1 MLDLIAKYPANDI
14 LPIVV
19 GGVTLSVSKPAFITS
34 VAPYKGQSP
43 ALSAALEKTYK
54 MALPATGAAAL
65 AGENRLLWFGHN
77 QYLLI
82 SQNPPEPGI
91 AKYAAMTD
99 QSDAWTVLRLE
110 GPLAA
115 AALAHHCP
123 LDLRPSHFGLGQTAR
138 APVAHL
144 PSVVT
149 PVNGG
154 FEVMFMQSLVRTGI
168 HHLHQAMR
176 SVSAQQAVNGA

>member
-1 MLDLIAKYPANDI
+1 VLDLIAKHPANAS
-14 LPIVV
+14 LPIAVE
-19 GGVTLSVSKPAFITS
+19 GVTLSLSKPAFITS
-34 VAPYKGQSP
+34 IAPYKGQSLT
-43 ALSAALEKTYK
+43 LSTLLKKTYK
-54 MALPATGAAAL
+54 LDLPAVCRTHQADD
-65 AGENRLLWFGHN
+65 NRLLWFGHN

-82 SQNPPEPGI
+82 SKSPPEPAI
-91 AKYAAMTD
+91 ANFAAMTD
-99 QSDAWTVLRLE
+99 QSDAWTVLLLE

-123 LDLRPSHFGLGQTAR
+123 LDLRPSHFDLGQTAR

-154 FEVMFMQSLVRTGI
+154 FEIMFMQSLVKTGM
-168 HHLHQAMR
+168 HHLYQAML
-176 SVSAQQAVNGA
+176 SVSAQQVFDEA

>member
-1 MLDLIAKYPANDI
+1 MLDLVAKYPANAS
-14 LPIVV
+14 LPIAVE
-19 GGVTLSVSKPAFITS
+19 GVTLSLSTPAFITS
-34 VAPYKGQSP
+34 IAPYKGQSP
-43 ALSAALEKTYK
+43 TLSTLLKKTYK
-54 MALPATGAAAL
+54 MALPVTGTTDQADD
-65 AGENRLLWFGHN
+65 NRLLWFGHN

-82 SQNPPEPGI
+82 SQSPPEPGI
-91 AKYAAMTD
+91 AKLAAMTD
-99 QSDAWTVLRLE
+99 QSDAWTVLLLE

-123 LDLRPSHFGLGQTAR
+123 LDLRPSHFDLGKTAR

-176 SVSAQQAVNGA
+176 SVSAQQADNEA